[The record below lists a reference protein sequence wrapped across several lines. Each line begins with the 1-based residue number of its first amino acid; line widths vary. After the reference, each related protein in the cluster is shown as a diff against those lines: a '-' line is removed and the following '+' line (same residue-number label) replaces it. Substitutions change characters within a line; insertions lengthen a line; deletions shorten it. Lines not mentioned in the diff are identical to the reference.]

1 MYHQFNIQF
10 PQLDCNRL
18 QGQQLQTYGNLAT
31 KTTNYLIR
39 DWSYFLGLHE
49 GRLHFHIL
57 PDYAYFIT
65 VQGTDMLWPHIDP
78 DTTCA
83 LNFYIDPAGA
93 TTSFYRELPGLTY
106 HTQQDLAVPDHE
118 HLVVKGSN
126 DLSHFELLGSFTAE
140 PYSAYLMRV
149 DMWHSVSRPQG
160 VRSMLSWRWNHADY
174 DSVLNSI
181 QVID

>member
-49 GRLHFHIL
+49 GRLHFHIR

-83 LNFYIDPAGA
+83 
-93 TTSFYRELPGLTY
+93 
-106 HTQQDLAVPDHE
+106 
-118 HLVVKGSN
+118 
-126 DLSHFELLGSFTAE
+126 
-140 PYSAYLMRV
+140 
-149 DMWHSVSRPQG
+149 
-160 VRSMLSWRWNHADY
+160 
-174 DSVLNSI
+174 
-181 QVID
+181 